1 MADKDG
7 FLDNKIEQAEEKVN
21 KKLSIRW
28 SAFFSVG
35 QSRETMGFYE
45 QKMDT
50 LRSFV
55 GAKIKALRKLSGMSQ
70 AALAE
75 KIGCD
80 APLVGCYERGIHL
93 PGVEQVIRIAT
104 VFDVAPGELLPGGQ
118 DILRT
123 RLISLRQEIADKAI
137 EVDSPESLEEILA
150 FMNKYTTYNKSK
162 EKS

>member
-1 MADKDG
+1 
-7 FLDNKIEQAEEKVN
+7 
-21 KKLSIRW
+21 
-28 SAFFSVG
+28 
-35 QSRETMGFYE
+35 
-45 QKMDT
+45 MDT

-162 EKS
+162 EKL